1 MRIKKKLSQ
10 AQLEQRRA
18 NAEASKARG
27 KKPFV
32 TMRVE
37 PDARNLVRD
46 YVADRKNK
54 VDTVS
59 EAIRKK
65 FG

>member
-1 MRIKKKLSQ
+1 MRIKKKLSE
-10 AQLEQRRA
+10 AQLEQRRH
-18 NAEASKARG
+18 NAAAAKARG
-27 KKPFV
+27 KKEFV

-54 VDTVS
+54 VDTIS
-59 EAIRKK
+59 KAIRKK
-65 FG
+65 FE